1 MNDTP
6 PDLPPAP
13 ATPAPTPQAAPT
25 AVPLAPP
32 TAPPMVDED
41 AALTADLRR
50 HRWLAG
56 SCLALAAAGWA
67 VSHAPFLPAGIA
79 PALRAVAEAGMVGGL
94 ADWFAVTALFRHPL
108 GLPIPHTALVP
119 HNRDRIA
126 DGIAA
131 YIDREFLEPA
141 MLVEQVRRMDPAA
154 RIAGLLADP
163 ADRDKLVDLVA
174 GMLPGLLTRQG
185 DTPLADALG
194 RALAAG
200 LAQADLRPALAGA
213 VRHFVDSSALEPL
226 LQEAADRLIHF
237 VYNQRGRV
245 EAAVAEK
252 SRWWMPSAMD
262 KSMADTINEAILG
275 HLFDLRSAHAPAGRE
290 LRDWLR
296 ALPDEIAEGSELA
309 QRLLEALRQFTGP
322 TAAGPLLHDLL
333 AGLRDAALA
342 DLDRPDGHI
351 RSALHGVAASLAD
364 AMQEPPVRDR
374 LNQAVE
380 QAFTAAL
387 PRWRQA
393 IREFVAS
400 TLKKQDV
407 ESFTQRLELRV
418 GRDLQFIRING
429 TLLGAAIGGLLY
441 ALNSAL
447 AALLG

>member
-1 MNDTP
+1 MSDTVP
-6 PDLPPAP
+6 TLPSA
-13 ATPAPTPQAAPT
+13 AVTPQAAP
-25 AVPLAPP
+25 AP
-32 TAPPMVDED
+32 DED
-41 AALTADLRR
+41 AVLTADLRR

-56 SCLALAAAGWA
+56 SCLALAAGGWA
-67 VSHAPFLPAGIA
+67 LSHAPFLPANIA
-79 PALRAVAEAGMVGGL
+79 PVLRAVAEAGMVGGL
-94 ADWFAVTALFRHPL
+94 ADWFAVTALFRRPL

-119 HNRDRIA
+119 RNRDRIA

-154 RIAGLLADP
+154 RLAGLLADP
-163 ADRDKLVDLVA
+163 ADRDRLVDLVA
-174 GMLPGLLTRQG
+174 GMLPGLLNRQG
-185 DTPLADALG
+185 ETPLADALG

-213 VRHFVDSSALEPL
+213 LRHFVDSDALEPL
-226 LQEAADRLIHF
+226 LREVADRLIHF
-237 VYNQRGRV
+237 VHNQRGRV
-245 EAAVAEK
+245 EAVVAEK
-252 SRWWMPSAMD
+252 SRWWMPSSID

-275 HLFDLRSAHAPAGRE
+275 HLFDLRSAYAPAGKE

-342 DLDRPDGHI
+342 DLERPDGHI
-351 RSALHGVAASLAD
+351 RSALHGIAESLAG
-364 AMQEPPVRDR
+364 AMHEPPVRDR

-400 TLKKQDV
+400 TLKKQDA
-407 ESFTQRLELRV
+407 EAFTQRLELRV

-441 ALNSAL
+441 ALNNGL
-447 AALLG
+447 AALIQ

>member
-1 MNDTP
+1 MSSIDPSPRNL
-6 PDLPPAP
+6 PD
-13 ATPAPTPQAAPT
+13 PTDDAS
-25 AVPLAPP
+25 LAR
-32 TAPPMVDED
+32 
-41 AALTADLRR
+41 DLSR
-50 HRWLAG
+50 HRWMAG
-56 SCLALAAAGWA
+56 GCLALAAGGWA
-67 VSHAPFLPAGIA
+67 ASHAPFVPPGFA

-94 ADWFAVTALFRHPL
+94 ADWFAVTALFRRPL

-119 HNRDRIA
+119 RNRDRIA

-185 DTPLADALG
+185 DAPLAQALG

-200 LAQADLRPALAGA
+200 LSQADLRPAMAGA
-213 VRHFVDSSALEPL
+213 LRHFVNSDALEPL
-226 LQEAADRLIHF
+226 LREVVDRLIHL
-237 VYNQRGRV
+237 VHSKRGFV
-245 EAAVAEK
+245 EAAVAGK
-252 SRWWMPSAMD
+252 SRWWMPSSVD
-262 KSMADTINEAILG
+262 KSLADTINDAVLG
-275 HLFDLRSAHAPAGRE
+275 HLWDLRSPHAPAGQE
-290 LRDWLR
+290 LRDWLK
-296 ALPDEIAEGSELA
+296 ALPDEVVEGSELA

-322 TAAGPLLHDLL
+322 TVAGPLLHDLL
-333 AGLRDAALA
+333 GGLRDAALR

-351 RSALHGVAASLAD
+351 RSALHGVAESLAG

-393 IREFVAS
+393 IRDFVAR
-400 TLKKQDV
+400 TLKVQDV
-407 ESFTQRLELRV
+407 GEFTRRLELRV
-418 GRDLQFIRING
+418 GRDLQYIRING

-441 ALNSAL
+441 ALNTWIAR
-447 AALLG
+447 